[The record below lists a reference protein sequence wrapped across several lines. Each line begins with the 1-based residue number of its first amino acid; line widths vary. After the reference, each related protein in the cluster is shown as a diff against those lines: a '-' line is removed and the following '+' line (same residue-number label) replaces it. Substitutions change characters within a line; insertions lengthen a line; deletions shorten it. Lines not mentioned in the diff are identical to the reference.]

1 MKPSK
6 DSKKRPRE
14 SDVADA
20 DESKPSKAEKKKANK
35 KLKADES
42 GKAVPTA
49 KDEIPAEA
57 KVNGEDKKKDKK
69 KKDKKG
75 KDGETKQDGKG
86 ETKVLAGGLKVQDH
100 KVGTGPQAKKGDT
113 VGVRYVGKLDNGKVF
128 DSNTKGKPVSCF
140 KQHLWHSLLSG
151 SEFVTSSL
159 STSAE
164 AKLSKV
170 CF

>member
-1 MKPSK
+1 MFHSRFEEVLAEVEKVKPSK

-69 KKDKKG
+69 L
-75 KDGETKQDGKG
+75 
-86 ETKVLAGGLKVQDH
+86 LAHCRLVWPTIHNPFSLWLKR
-100 KVGTGPQAKKGDT
+100 PQ
-113 VGVRYVGKLDNGKVF
+113 
-128 DSNTKGKPVSCF
+128 
-140 KQHLWHSLLSG
+140 LWPPPWPPNNCWQARPP
-151 SEFVTSSL
+151 FVASIWRRCPIL
-159 STSAE
+159 QP
-164 AKLSKV
+164 
-170 CF
+170 